1 MVIVTITTSDVSK
14 ATNGTVQ
21 QHGYPFVKEDQHKVV
36 TGIVGGTDVF
46 AVLPTGYGK
55 CLCYA
60 CACHW
65 SQLDQ
70 LEAES
75 RFNSRGLAI
84 VLVVTLLTVIMDDQ
98 VCACRSIHPL
108 HVTSHFGYFCICPFG
123 RCHVGVRNVLR
134 RLRERH

>member
-1 MVIVTITTSDVSK
+1 MATITTSDVSK

-21 QHGYPFVKEDQHKVV
+21 QHGYSFVKEDQHRVAA
-36 TGIVGGTDVF
+36 GIVGGTDVL

-75 RFNSRGLAI
+75 RFNSQGLVI
-84 VLVVTLLTVIMDDQ
+84 VLVVTLLTVNMDDQ
-98 VCACRSIHPL
+98 VCTCRSIDPL
-108 HVTSHFGYFCICPFG
+108 HVTSHLGYFCICPFG
-123 RCHVGVRNVLR
+123 RRHVGVRNVR
-134 RLRERH
+134 SRERH